1 MISFFRI
8 GALALSVLAYS
19 AAYAAEDTHD
29 HDHEGDS
36 DRALAVLRNVDGEI
50 IGTVNMQDGNVGVVM
65 HVEIEGIA
73 PGGHAIHIHTT
84 GSCEP
89 DFKASQGHINLL
101 GRKHGLLNPEGP
113 DNGDL
118 ANIYAHS
125 DGSVRAELLAVGV
138 AVSHEFA
145 EMRGVA
151 ELLDED
157 GSAIVVHENTDDHMS
172 QPIGGAGGRIACGVV
187 NAM

>member
-1 MISFFRI
+1 MINLSRI
-8 GALALSVLAYS
+8 GALSLSVLAFS

-29 HDHEGDS
+29 HDNEDS
-36 DRALAVLRNVDGEI
+36 EKALAVLRNVDGEI
-50 IGTVNMQDGNVGVVM
+50 IGTVNMQDGNAGVLM

-73 PGGHAIHIHTT
+73 PGGHAIHIHAT

-89 DFKASQGHINLL
+89 DFKASHGHINLHEHQ
-101 GRKHGLLNPEGP
+101 HGLLNPDGP

-118 ANIYAHS
+118 PNIYAHS

-138 AVSHEFA
+138 AVSHAYA
-145 EMRGVA
+145 EKRGVA

-157 GSAIVVHENTDDHMS
+157 GSAIVVHESPDDHTT

-187 NAM
+187 HAM